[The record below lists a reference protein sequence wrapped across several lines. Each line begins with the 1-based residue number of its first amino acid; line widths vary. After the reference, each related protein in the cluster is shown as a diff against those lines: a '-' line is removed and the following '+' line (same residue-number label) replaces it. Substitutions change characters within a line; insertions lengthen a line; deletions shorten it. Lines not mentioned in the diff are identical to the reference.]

1 MLSAELV
8 RCVLIWLQP
17 TAPLRLV
24 PVQGDRERHPLEV
37 EGKVRLSLFKSYSSR
52 LVQHSL

>member
-24 PVQGDRERHPLEV
+24 PVQDSFEIENGILWRWRAKYV
-37 EGKVRLSLFKSYSSR
+37 SLSLQIIQF
-52 LVQHSL
+52 